1 MVLAQY
7 QNGNAEVELLDDG
20 TRTIM
25 FEDKL
30 ELEYPL
36 NIDIRVS
43 GGCSLGFNPKTGKS
57 VCEYCHES
65 ATTDGEECNYDEL
78 KSVLFGLPEGIE
90 LAIGGNK
97 LTSKLRNFLTWCQKK
112 GYICNLT
119 VNHLQVNKFE
129 NTLRNYLELGLIKG
143 LGISYRKG
151 TPINFNEYFI
161 NHPNVILHVI
171 AGIDEVDD
179 ILSLP
184 FKKVLVLGY
193 KRFGFGEDYYSEK
206 IEENIQRWVWW
217 VKKLI
222 DQKEVVSFDNLSVE
236 QLKLKRFLPK
246 ETWDEFYQGEHS
258 LYINAVGKYLSPSSR
273 SNEKV
278 HWGDI
283 SVKEYFKQID
293 KPVK

>member
-1 MVLAQY
+1 MVLSQY
-7 QNGNAEVELLDDG
+7 KNGNADVELLDDG
-20 TRTIM
+20 TRTIL

-65 ATTDGEECNYDEL
+65 ARTDGEECNYDEL

-129 NTLRNYLELGLIKG
+129 NTLRSYIELGLIKG

-184 FKKVLVLGY
+184 FKKVLILGE
-193 KRFGFGEDYYSEK
+193 KDFGFNLGKVDLSSQNHKEWY
-206 IEENIQRWVWW
+206 WW

-222 DQKEVVSFDNLSVE
+222 DDKDVVSFDNLAVE
-236 QLKLKRFLPK
+236 QLNIKRFFTNDK
-246 ETWDEFYQGEHS
+246 WEEFWQHEFS
-258 LYINAVGKYLSPSSR
+258 IYINAVGKYLSPSSR

-293 KPVK
+293 KK

>member
-1 MVLAQY
+1 MVLVQY

-20 TRTIM
+20 TRTIL
-25 FEDKL
+25 FEEDLKL
-30 ELEYPL
+30 DFPL

-43 GGCSLGFNPKTGKS
+43 SGCSLGYNSKTGKA
-57 VCEYCHES
+57 VCEFCHES
-65 ATTDGEECNYDEL
+65 ARTDGEECNYDEL

-97 LTSKLRNFLTWCQKK
+97 LTAKLRNFLTWCQKK

-119 VNHLQVNKFE
+119 VNHLQVNRFE

-161 NHPNVILHVI
+161 NHPNVVLHVI

-184 FKKVLVLGY
+184 FKKVLILGE
-193 KRFGFGEDYYSEK
+193 KDFGFNLGKVDLSSQNHKEWY
-206 IEENIQRWVWW
+206 WW

-222 DQKEVVSFDNLSVE
+222 DEKDVVSFDNLAVE
-236 QLKLKRFLPK
+236 QLNIKRFFTNDK
-246 ETWDEFYQGEHS
+246 WTEFYQGEHS

-273 SNEKV
+273 SNVKV
-278 HWGDI
+278 NWGEVSI
-283 SVKEYFKQID
+283 KEFFKQIE
-293 KPVK
+293 KK

>member
-1 MVLAQY
+1 MILAQY
-7 QNGNAEVELLDDG
+7 QNGNANIELLDDG
-20 TRTIM
+20 TRTIL
-25 FEDKL
+25 FEEKLKL
-30 ELEYPL
+30 EFPL

-57 VCEYCHES
+57 VCGYCHES
-65 ATTDGEECNYDEL
+65 ARTDGDECNYDEL

-97 LTSKLRNFLTWCQKK
+97 LTAKLRNFLIWCQKK
-112 GYICNLT
+112 GYVCNLT
-119 VNHLQVNKFE
+119 VNHLQINKFE
-129 NTLRNYLELGLIKG
+129 NTLRSYLDLGLIKG

-171 AGIDEVDD
+171 AGIDDVDD

-193 KRFGFGEDYYSEK
+193 KRFGFGEDYYCDE
-206 IEENIQRWVWW
+206 IESNIQRWYWW
-217 VKKLI
+217 AKKII
-222 DQKEVVSFDNLSVE
+222 DEKDVVSFDNLALE
-236 QLKLKRFLPK
+236 QLNIKRFFPDDK
-246 ETWDEFYQGEHS
+246 WDEINQGEHS
-258 LYINAVGKYLSPSSR
+258 IYINAVGKYLSPSSR
-273 SNEKV
+273 SEEKV
-278 HWGDI
+278 NWGEI

-293 KPVK
+293 KT